1 MQVKKFEARTMKEA
15 LEMVKKNLGPDAI
28 ILAAKDNQRSFG
40 LVGEGSVE
48 ITAAISEETLRKKQ
62 FAESRLPAPQQQRL
76 QSSPA
81 KTQKQVIEKMV
92 NKYLEDRN
100 PQPAKNRRYI
110 DIEDEMPPPS
120 TQGSSAAILKR
131 STTTAVGSYRS
142 AGNSKSTSGAMSSS
156 SEMESQPVT
165 QKVVTNASANTV
177 VKDQEILSLKNEVE
191 SLKKLIA
198 QFQEI
203 PQNFVATPAAAF
215 AANPQRSYPG
225 AEYGLNYEVVS
236 HYEKLLKSGVDP
248 EVASQ
253 MLLEAQQ
260 TLSPGKL
267 KSKPLVEAWLARK
280 ILDTTLVS
288 SSQGSEKKVHV
299 FIGPSGSGK
308 TSMLVKM
315 ASHWL
320 IKDHKRIALITTD
333 TQKVGA
339 ADQLKIYSQIL
350 NVPFGIVR
358 TPMDWPTLIQQLENI
373 DHILVDSPGLSYRDA
388 SDLHWARTYLPLGQ
402 ENVDTHLVLNCQ
414 SKDSDLKDFADRVRP
429 LAVTSTI
436 FTHLDES
443 TEHGSIY
450 NFTRRFQKPLHSFG
464 KGPKVPEDYEIATQ
478 ERVLDLILKMSE
490 MKKEA

>member
-15 LEMVKKNLGPDAI
+15 LEMVKKSLGPDAI

-62 FAESRLPAPQQQRL
+62 FAESRLPAQQQQRL

-81 KTQKQVIEKMV
+81 KAQKQVIEKMV

-120 TQGSSAAILKR
+120 TQGNSAAILKR
-131 STTTAVGSYRS
+131 SSTAAVGSYRS
-142 AGNSKSTSGAMSSS
+142 AGNSKSATGMVS
-156 SEMESQPVT
+156 SEIESQPAT
-165 QKVVTNASANTV
+165 QKNIVNSTATNTV
-177 VKDQEILSLKNEVE
+177 VKDQEILSLKKEVE

-203 PQNFVATPAAAF
+203 PQNFVTTPAAAF
-215 AANPQRSYPG
+215 VATPQRSYPG

-248 EVASQ
+248 EIASQ

-288 SSQGSEKKVHV
+288 AGHGSEKKVHV
-299 FIGPSGSGK
+299 FVGPSGSGK

-320 IKDHKRIALITTD
+320 IKDHKRIAMITTD

-358 TPMDWPTLIQQLENI
+358 TPMDWPTLVNQLENI

-388 SDLHWARTYLPLGQ
+388 SDLHWAPNL
-402 ENVDTHLVLNCQ
+402 
-414 SKDSDLKDFADRVRP
+414 
-429 LAVTSTI
+429 
-436 FTHLDES
+436 FTA
-443 TEHGSIY
+443 GSRERGY
-450 NFTRRFQKPLHSFG
+450 SFG
-464 KGPKVPEDYEIATQ
+464 FKLSVQ
-478 ERVLDLILKMSE
+478 RF
-490 MKKEA
+490 

>member
-15 LEMVKKNLGPDAI
+15 LEMVKKSLGPDAI

-62 FAESRLPAPQQQRL
+62 FAESRLPALQQQRL

-100 PQPAKNRRYI
+100 PQPSKNRRYI
-110 DIEDEMPPPS
+110 DIEDEMPPTS
-120 TQGSSAAILKR
+120 TQGSAAAVVKRNSASVA
-131 STTTAVGSYRS
+131 GSYRS
-142 AGNSKSTSGAMSSS
+142 AGSTPSSS
-156 SEMESQPVT
+156 GMMVAQAEAQNVP
-165 QKVVTNASANTV
+165 QKAAPMPSPNTV
-177 VKDQEILSLKNEVE
+177 VKDQEILSLKKEVE

-203 PQNFVATPAAAF
+203 PQNFAAASV
-215 AANPQRSYPG
+215 AVTSQRSYPG
-225 AEYGLNYEVVS
+225 SEYGLNYEVVS
-236 HYEKLLKSGVDP
+236 HYEKLLKSGV
-248 EVASQ
+248 EAEIAAE
-253 MLLEAQQ
+253 LLMEAQQ

-288 SSQGSEKKVHV
+288 SGHGAEKKVHV
-299 FIGPSGSGK
+299 FVGPSGSGK

-320 IKDHKRIALITTD
+320 IKDQKRIAMITTD

-358 TPMDWPTLIQQLENI
+358 TPMDWPTLVQQLENI

-388 SDLHWARTYLPLGQ
+388 SDIHWARTYLPLGQ
-402 ENVDTHLVLNCQ
+402 DNVDTHLVLNCQ
-414 SKDSDLKDFADRVRP
+414 SRDSDLKEYAERVRP

-436 FTHLDES
+436 FTYLDES
-443 TEHGSIY
+443 KEHGSIY

-464 KGPKVPEDYEIATQ
+464 KGPKVPEDYEVATQ
-478 ERVLDLILKMSE
+478 ERVLDLILKMTE